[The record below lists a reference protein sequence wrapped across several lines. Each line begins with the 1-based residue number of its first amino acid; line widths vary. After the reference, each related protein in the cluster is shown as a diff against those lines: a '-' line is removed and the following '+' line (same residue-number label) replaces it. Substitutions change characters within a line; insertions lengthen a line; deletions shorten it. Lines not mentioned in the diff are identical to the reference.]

1 MTPAEIARKLDMI
14 ARLTADELRG
24 WCSLGLSMRPA
35 FDGERAA
42 LTARA
47 KALGVLL

>member
-1 MTPAEIARKLDMI
+1 MSRSEIARKLDWI

-24 WCSLGLSMRPA
+24 WWSLGLSMRPA

-47 KALGVLL
+47 KALGVVL

>member
-1 MTPAEIARKLDMI
+1 MSAAEISHKLDLI

-24 WCSLGLSMRPA
+24 WWSLGLSMRPA

-47 KALGVLL
+47 KALGVVL